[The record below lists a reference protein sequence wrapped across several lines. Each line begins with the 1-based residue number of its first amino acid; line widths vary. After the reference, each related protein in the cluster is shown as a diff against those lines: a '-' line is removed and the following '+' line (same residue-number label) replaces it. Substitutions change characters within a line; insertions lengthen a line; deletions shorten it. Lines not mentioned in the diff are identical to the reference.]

1 VLVDVFDGIV
11 VFRNEQEERKKSGI
25 AS

>member
-11 VFRNEQEERKKSGI
+11 VFRNEQEERKKSGM